1 MQNAESCS
9 RFKRTFLCLLIL
21 PIFAVHFHIPC
32 IPDMDM
38 VRLSKKLHLKCD
50 ATEMWAV
57 QGRKTIE
64 LISANAYV
72 FLVIT
77 GGPCTPLTPIEK
89 QAHKFPA
96 DANA

>member
-32 IPDMDM
+32 IP
-38 VRLSKKLHLKCD
+38 KNHLKCD